1 MVTGDEGLCNWAAKK
16 NPGTE
21 TVAVSHGIG
30 GGSVSISP
38 KLAVKRIEDAAK
50 RALDKDISKLVLPLP
65 DKFDI
70 EICFKEHINAF
81 KGSFYPGVTRTS
93 TNTVCFHTNGL
104 VRSAAHS
111 VLHTVSDWEDVHM
124 NKPKAVKPGDT
135 LGLVGPSGAIR
146 RTDDGLE
153 RAIKVLK
160 DFGYDVKV
168 GRKRG
173 RALRVSVG
181 HGRAARKRPRRP

>member
-1 MVTGDEGLCNWAAKK
+1 MTYVLINGEEASELYINMLSASYNGVPSLMVTGDEGLCSWAAKK
-16 NPGTE
+16 NPGMD

-93 TNTVCFHTNGL
+93 TNTVCFHTNDWYE
-104 VRSAAHS
+104 
-111 VLHTVSDWEDVHM
+111 VLR
-124 NKPKAVKPGDT
+124 T
-135 LGLVGPSGAIR
+135 LFYIL
-146 RTDDGLE
+146 
-153 RAIKVLK
+153 
-160 DFGYDVKV
+160 
-168 GRKRG
+168 
-173 RALRVSVG
+173 
-181 HGRAARKRPRRP
+181 